1 MADRPNN
8 DIRFKPAVSVT
19 QMCVTLQLSRARFYE
34 LVKRGVF
41 HPPVYSLATRR
52 PFYLLE
58 QQKDN
63 VAVKETNIGVNGEF
77 ILFYQPRDKQ
87 TASTVRSPTEKTR
100 PPSLQHPGLLEGLR
114 SLGLTPTQEQVAAA
128 VVESFPRGTE
138 GVDESEI
145 LRAVYRTLRLS
156 GGR

>member
-1 MADRPNN
+1 MPDRMNN
-8 DIRFKPAVSVT
+8 IVSFKPAVSVT
-19 QMCVTLQLSRARFYE
+19 KMCEMLQLSRARFYE
-34 LVKRGVF
+34 LVQRGVF

-52 PFYLLE
+52 PFFLLE

-77 ILFYQPRDKQ
+77 VLFYQPRGTQ
-87 TASTVRSPTEKTR
+87 TTNTTR
-100 PPSLQHPGLLEGLR
+100 PPTVKKTPPSIEHPGLLDGLR

-128 VVESFPRGTE
+128 ILESFPRGTE

-145 LRAVYRTLRLS
+145 LRVIYRTLRLN